1 MSLPHQRVATPC
13 SIADDEGVKVRP
25 TLSRLSRLLRRSAGD
40 ERGITLIELLT
51 AMAIMMIIISTLA
64 GVFVSGSN
72 AEVDLRMR
80 FDAQSSARIA
90 MEKLRREIHN
100 TCSVTLSSATTV
112 TLYSEDSS
120 AGYTCTLANT
130 WCTVGSGSRYG
141 LYRKSGTTCDNTGVR
156 WADYL
161 TSSSVFSY
169 TAPSSGT
176 LPKVGVDMSVDI
188 RPASTPRVYRLQD
201 AIAVRNYLRS

>member
-1 MSLPHQRVATPC
+1 VSVT
-13 SIADDEGVKVRP
+13 VRP
-25 TLSRLSRLLRRSAGD
+25 RLRALRRGFGLRSRE
-40 ERGITLIELLT
+40 ERGISLVEMIT
-51 AMAIMMIIISTLA
+51 AMAIMAIVISTLA

-112 TLYSEDSS
+112 TLYSEDSA
-120 AGYTCTLANT
+120 AGYTCTVANT
-130 WCTVGSGSRYG
+130 WCTVGSGTRYG

-156 WADYL
+156 WSDYL
-161 TSSSVFSY
+161 TSASVFSY

-176 LPKVGVDMSVDI
+176 LPKVGVDLSVDI
-188 RPASTPRVYRLQD
+188 RPAATPRVYRLQD